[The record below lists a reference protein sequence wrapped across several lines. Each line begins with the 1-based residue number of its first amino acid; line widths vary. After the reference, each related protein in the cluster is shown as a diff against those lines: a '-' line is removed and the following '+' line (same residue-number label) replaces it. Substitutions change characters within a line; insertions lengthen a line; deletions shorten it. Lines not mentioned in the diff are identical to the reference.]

1 MKITKGKLIKRIVI
15 IFICAVILIF
25 CIGSFFAVK
34 SVFRKN
40 FERRDISYFTAF
52 LRFDDIEDIKKL
64 YSLIQEKILW
74 SDMFSAVKTVMDWL

>member
-52 LRFDDIEDIKKL
+52 LRFDDIEDIYKKVVQFD
-64 YSLIQEKILW
+64 SGE
-74 SDMFSAVKTVMDWL
+74 